1 MLVCVFCLS
10 RQSEKSTSRFNLRVK
25 NNKKALQSF
34 ETWSIEFMEKLY
46 VYLDLLPEGNK
57 TVLTSLERKM
67 IADLA
72 AHGLTPMDL
81 SASLLQDA
89 REAQAKLA
97 EKTKSGRQPSA
108 RSDSSGIVFPDES
121 DVRDI
126 RYTILS
132 HLFLMSI
139 ADGNYDSRAR
149 SVLRIVSTNLDI
161 EYEDLVSMEDYVAN
175 ELRVYEN
182 SAEVIG

>member
-1 MLVCVFCLS
+1 
-10 RQSEKSTSRFNLRVK
+10 
-25 NNKKALQSF
+25 
-34 ETWSIEFMEKLY
+34 
-46 VYLDLLPEGNK
+46 
-57 TVLTSLERKM
+57 LTSLERKM

-89 REAQAKLA
+89 REAQVKLA
-97 EKTKSGRQPSA
+97 EKTKSGQPSA
-108 RSDSSGIVFPDES
+108 MSDNSGIVFPDES

-149 SVLRIVSTNLDI
+149 TVLRIVSTNLDI

-182 SAEVIG
+182 SAEVKD

>member
-1 MLVCVFCLS
+1 
-10 RQSEKSTSRFNLRVK
+10 
-25 NNKKALQSF
+25 
-34 ETWSIEFMEKLY
+34 
-46 VYLDLLPEGNK
+46 
-57 TVLTSLERKM
+57 M
-67 IADLA
+67 IANLA

-89 REAQAKLA
+89 KEAQAKLA
-97 EKTKSGRQPSA
+97 ERNKDGSATLTSAGSGTVLA
-108 RSDSSGIVFPDES
+108 DES

-149 SVLRIVSTNLDI
+149 TVLRIVSTNLDI
-161 EYEDLVSMEDYVAN
+161 EYEDLVSMENYVAN
-175 ELRVYEN
+175 ELRVNEHSTDVMILPHPRFNMIIMWWRKGIKSRVRADGYML
-182 SAEVIG
+182 VWLP